1 MTQVSK
7 HASMPLVGLAAALV
21 PELDCAWT
29 PNAKK
34 PSAAPTKRIAL
45 FMNIASFLSFKSRRD
60 RSS

>member
-45 FMNIASFLSFKSRRD
+45 FVNISFCLFFKKR
-60 RSS
+60 